1 MHLALSV
8 EKRIFAYVQAHRV
21 LHEKLRLVLRNSF
34 IEGLE
39 HVLNLLVM
47 SRFIAQIFKPLKKL
61 FKSMLPFPSLS
72 VSEFE
77 AFLQSTPDVQ
87 LIDVRTPLEYAEGHL
102 PGSTNMDVMAPDFL
116 PRAQTQ
122 LDANRPVAVYCRSG
136 ARSKQAAMFLAR
148 LKLQV
153 TDLDSGFLGWAAS
166 GREVEKNA

>member
-1 MHLALSV
+1 
-8 EKRIFAYVQAHRV
+8 
-21 LHEKLRLVLRNSF
+21 
-34 IEGLE
+34 
-39 HVLNLLVM
+39 
-47 SRFIAQIFKPLKKL
+47 
-61 FKSMLPFPSLS
+61 MLPFPSLS

-148 LKLQV
+148 LKFQV